1 MANLNSFVFW
11 LEVSTEKKNLIY
23 FLALMDFKAAL
34 KSFAEAWALAQV
46 QNLNGDRPLAE
57 LITPTSSA
65 TLLTEILP
73 KLSASSS
80 QVCCIIITENFKLSV
95 PFRICLNKK
104 YIKNVERV

>member
-73 KLSASSS
+73 KLSTSSS
-80 QVCCIIITENFKLSV
+80 QVCCIIKRKILSSLYLSGSV
-95 PFRICLNKK
+95 
-104 YIKNVERV
+104 